1 MLAAFFDASCANE
14 SRELFGKMEIG
25 KLRKEQEKE
34 WETGQNRSL
43 CWPAQGKMRVEKR
56 KYFFFDIDDTLLIHG
71 DSTDGD
77 YVPDSTKEALRL
89 LEENGHFLAIATGRS
104 YCMAKKYMTDLGF
117 KNMVHDGGNGVTIDG
132 EMLGIEPLDYE
143 KSLAFLDECEGKGF
157 PWAFTPEDSMYRL
170 TRDGAFQ
177 GKSRDRYMR
186 TVVVPGL
193 DPHDRAKYP
202 KFHKLFV
209 SCTAEEESQLKTLK
223 DLPSIRYIPTYLFI
237 EPMNKAKGIYRVL
250 DHFGASP
257 EDVVVFG
264 DNYNDLSM
272 FMPEWISIA
281 MGNAVPELK
290 EKAQYVTTQIDED
303 GIFNACRHFGWI

>member
-1 MLAAFFDASCANE
+1 MNFLNSGTGYALFSYEAQKKAYVDKSMLIHDVYRYAMETNRYICITRPRRFGKSVAANMLAAFFDASCANE

-117 KNMVHDGGNGVTIDG
+117 KNMVHDGGNGVTMTVRCWESSLWIMRKAWHSSTSAREKVSRG
-132 EMLGIEPLDYE
+132 PL
-143 KSLAFLDECEGKGF
+143 L
-157 PWAFTPEDSMYRL
+157 R
-170 TRDGAFQ
+170 
-177 GKSRDRYMR
+177 R
-186 TVVVPGL
+186 T
-193 DPHDRAKYP
+193 A
-202 KFHKLFV
+202 
-209 SCTAEEESQLKTLK
+209 CT
-223 DLPSIRYIPTYLFI
+223 
-237 EPMNKAKGIYRVL
+237 V
-250 DHFGASP
+250 
-257 EDVVVFG
+257 
-264 DNYNDLSM
+264 
-272 FMPEWISIA
+272 
-281 MGNAVPELK
+281 
-290 EKAQYVTTQIDED
+290 
-303 GIFNACRHFGWI
+303 